1 MKSRLAA
8 LSLFCIKV
16 YAEHGE
22 HADGFL
28 YFGGGLSVFKI
39 GEIGDADVREPG
51 EFGLSE
57 ALASAF
63 FADDSS
69 DFLRVFDVNHKSS
82 WLLYLFMRSHKFTVM
97 RARPKGTLLRPH
109 LEFQHS

>member
-22 HADGFL
+22 HAGGFL

-57 ALASAF
+57 PWRRR
-63 FADDSS
+63 SS
-69 DFLRVFDVNHKSS
+69 RMIRPISCVFS
-82 WLLYLFMRSHKFTVM
+82 T
-97 RARPKGTLLRPH
+97 
-109 LEFQHS
+109 